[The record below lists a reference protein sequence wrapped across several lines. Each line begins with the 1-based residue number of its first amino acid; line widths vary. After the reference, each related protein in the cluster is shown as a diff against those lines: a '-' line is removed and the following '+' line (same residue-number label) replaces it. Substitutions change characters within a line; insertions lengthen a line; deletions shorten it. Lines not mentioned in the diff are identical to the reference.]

1 MKHFAIVF
9 VMSLFVLLYVW
20 QNIEIMKTKMD
31 YKKMIRAER
40 VLAEKNARL
49 KFELERLRS
58 FSSIESKAGT
68 KGLVRLK
75 PSDVIAVNGKNGK
88 VKENGKKVK

>member
-58 FSSIESKAGT
+58 FGSIESKAGR

-75 PSDVIAVNGKNGK
+75 PSDVIAVNGKSGK
-88 VKENGKKVK
+88 VKENGKKIK